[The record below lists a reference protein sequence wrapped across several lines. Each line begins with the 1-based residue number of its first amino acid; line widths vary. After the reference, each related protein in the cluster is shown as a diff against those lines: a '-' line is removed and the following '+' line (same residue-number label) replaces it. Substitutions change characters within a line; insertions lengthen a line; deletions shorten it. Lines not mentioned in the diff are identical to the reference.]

1 MNNRGKSDKIA
12 REVREEE
19 VFQMLKTFICLFG
32 VLALGL
38 PYLAAPL
45 KGAETTIVVAGK
57 GVVKI
62 NPDVAYLWIGAE
74 KIENNAEEAQKVVTQ
89 KIGDI
94 LASLDKMGMP
104 KDKIETTRVTLQP
117 EFKYDK
123 GKRSQVGYRARHQI
137 KVTIDKLDDAGK
149 IIDNS
154 IALGATDIS
163 RIIFA
168 AKDETPH
175 KKSALKKAFDYAK
188 AKAEIIASASDLIL
202 TRIQRIQEVEA
213 QVITPVRGMA
223 AFQAEAR
230 VGGAETPVLPGK
242 LEVQGNLTV
251 IFECKRK
258 F

>member
-1 MNNRGKSDKIA
+1 
-12 REVREEE
+12 
-19 VFQMLKTFICLFG
+19 MLKRFIFLFG

-45 KGAETTIVVAGK
+45 KGEETTIAVAGK

-62 NPDVAYLWIGAE
+62 NPDVAYLWIGTE
-74 KIENNAEEAQKVVTQ
+74 KIENNAEEAQKLVTQ
-89 KIGDI
+89 KVNDI
-94 LASLDKMGMP
+94 LASLDKMGLP

-123 GKRSQVGYRARHQI
+123 GKRIPVGYTARHQI
-137 KVTIDKLDDAGK
+137 KVTIDKLDDVGK
-149 IIDNS
+149 IIDIS
-154 IALGATDIS
+154 IASGATDIN
-163 RIIFA
+163 RLIFSL
-168 AKDETPH
+168 KDETPH
-175 KKSALKKAFDYAK
+175 KKSALKKAFDDAK
-188 AKAEIIASASDLIL
+188 AKAETIASASDLIL

-213 QVITPVRGMA
+213 QVIAPVRGGP

-230 VGGAETPVLPGK
+230 LEGVETSVLPGK
-242 LEVQGNLTV
+242 LEVRGNLTV